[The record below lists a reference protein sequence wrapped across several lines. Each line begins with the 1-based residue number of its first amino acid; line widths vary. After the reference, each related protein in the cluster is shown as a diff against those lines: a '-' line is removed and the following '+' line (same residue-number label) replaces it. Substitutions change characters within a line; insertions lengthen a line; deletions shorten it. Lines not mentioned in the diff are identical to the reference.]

1 LKSIR
6 ERLTALYRHTN
17 RALGGRLSILRMAV
31 KSFSRK
37 RAAAGAASMAYYVF
51 FSLFPLLLLL
61 ISVLGSVLQ
70 RETARQRVFR
80 YIERAIPVSRP
91 LIRENIQAVLQQ
103 RTIGLVGLLGLLWSA
118 ATAFGMLS
126 YNINQAW
133 EEAPLRGYIRNRLL
147 AIAMVGVLALLL
159 FLSITAT
166 AAPRILSGLQAP
178 LLGRAAGTLYDSIVW
193 EIGANLLPS
202 LFTFLLFLAL
212 YRWVPN
218 TEVRWNAAIWGA
230 VVATIGWEIAK
241 LAFTR
246 YLTSGLAQYE
256 LVYGSLTTVVLL
268 LLWIYISS
276 MITLFGAHLSAAI
289 DRSLEPQISK

>member
-1 LKSIR
+1 
-6 ERLTALYRHTN
+6 
-17 RALGGRLSILRMAV
+17 
-31 KSFSRK
+31 
-37 RAAAGAASMAYYVF
+37 MAYYVF

-70 RETARQRVFR
+70 REAARQRVFR

-133 EEAPLRGYIRNRLL
+133 KEAPLRGYIRNRLL

-159 FLSITAT
+159 FLSIAAT
-166 AAPRILSGLQAP
+166 AAPRILSGLQIP
-178 LLGRAAGTLYDSIVW
+178 LLGRAASTLYDSIVW

-289 DRSLEPQISK
+289 DRSLEPHMGK